1 MSFPCET
8 ENTGREADLLVYML
22 SSVSLRVTYIYMIS
36 KEKYSVGSWRYDYR
50 DGVGENLDSVGNKEI
65 NLNVEEEEQRAYGI
79 SWKE

>member
-1 MSFPCET
+1 
-8 ENTGREADLLVYML
+8 
-22 SSVSLRVTYIYMIS
+22 MIS